1 MSDTSLTAGTELI
14 LSLPAPLQPAS
25 LFTPTPKAA
34 RRVLEFFTAQ
44 INNPHTR
51 RAYLSAARRFAA
63 WCEGRGIAQLT
74 DVQAFH
80 VAAFIKDLQG
90 ELSPPTVKQHLAAL
104 RMLFDWLV
112 TGHVLEVNP
121 AHAVRGPK
129 YVVRKGKT
137 PVLTAEEAREL
148 LESIETVRTTK
159 RQDRVECEE
168 PSLVGLRDLALIGAM
183 VYTFA
188 RVNAVL
194 KMKVRDYFV
203 QGRRGWVRLHEKGG
217 KEHEVPCHHNLE
229 RYLDEYIAAAGIAED
244 PDAPLFQTAAGRTGR
259 LTGNALWQQDAYRMI
274 QRRAKAA
281 GIQTRIGNH
290 TFRATG
296 ITAYLKNSGTLET
309 AQHIANHESPRT
321 TKLYD
326 RREEE
331 ISPDDLVF
339 LGGGRRISRTAC
351 SAGTLVFMSGTLA
364 GLAGGFLAL
373 PPAQTDYV

>member
-1 MSDTSLTAGTELI
+1 MRPPVTTEII
-14 LSLPAPLQPAS
+14 LSPSAQLQPAL

-34 RRVLEFFTAQ
+34 KRVLEFFTAQ
-44 INNPHTR
+44 INNDHTR
-51 RAYLSAARRFAA
+51 KAYLNAARRFAA
-63 WCEGRGIAQLT
+63 WCDARGIAQLAA
-74 DVQAFH
+74 VEAFH

-90 ELSPPTVKQHLAAL
+90 EFSPPTVKQHLAAL

-112 TGHVLEVNP
+112 TGHVLDVNP

-137 PVLTAEEAREL
+137 PVLTTGEAREL
-148 LESIETVRTTK
+148 LDSIETVRRTK
-159 RQDRVECEE
+159 RKDGTESEE
-168 PSLVGLRDLALIGAM
+168 PSLVGLRDRALIGAM

-194 KMKVRDYFV
+194 KMKVRDFFV

-229 RYLDEYIAAAGIAED
+229 NFLAAYIAAVGLAD
-244 PDAPLFQTAAGRTGR
+244 NLDAPLFQTAVGRTGQ
-259 LTGNALWQQDAYRMI
+259 LTGKPLWQQDAYRMI

-296 ITAYLKNSGTLET
+296 ITAYLKNSGRLET

-326 RREEE
+326 RRQDE
-331 ISPDDLVF
+331 ISLDEVE
-339 LGGGRRISRTAC
+339 RIAI
-351 SAGTLVFMSGTLA
+351 
-364 GLAGGFLAL
+364 
-373 PPAQTDYV
+373 